1 MPDDNISVTT
11 SDDPQHPAA
20 APSSPGASGTAQ
32 RYSVHVPFGD
42 VSLQLGASAAGAGA
56 SLSTI
61 GDVFID
67 SVGVGDYQSK
77 GAFLAQ
83 TNAAMTLLSGAS
95 SHVHSQGKV
104 EVFAGG
110 GMAPGPCGGG
120 GPAAPADTG
129 TPGAAAEAVT
139 NVACNALSGVK
150 AWKDLS
156 SAVTAA
162 QAPTESVMAGF
173 GAAAGVMKGMSDLTK
188 AALGPTALAEK
199 NMSKVGSGFEAASG
213 VLGVVAGVAKGDVGS
228 VVSGLSNVITGA
240 SGAAGGGADIKEN
253 ATGFIKMVAGKKISG
268 VAPFGIDSK
277 TPAKY
282 EVKALAVVDFAT
294 IAFSNFVLAKFEVKC
309 IDKVA
314 TTSNTFDHAVKA
326 TVKIDCGKSFTGQ
339 APKISQDGKVHVT
352 KTVDV
357 GGNTSFKAKLKVK
370 KNTTMKD
377 ALTVKGAVTVNGKI
391 EVFRDVTVKGTAT
404 AGAKVT
410 TQDKVIKGRV
420 TFM

>member
-1 MPDDNISVTT
+1 MPDDITVTT
-11 SDDPQHPAA
+11 SDDPQHPAG
-20 APSSPGASGTAQ
+20 APASPGASGTAQ

-61 GDVFID
+61 GDVLID
-67 SVGVGDYQSK
+67 AVGVADLQSK

-95 SHVHSQGKV
+95 SHIHSQGKV

-120 GPAAPADTG
+120 GPAGPTDSG
-129 TPGAAAEAVT
+129 TPGAAAEAIT
-139 NVACNALSGVK
+139 NLACNGLSGVK

-162 QAPTESVMAGF
+162 QAPTESVVEGF
-173 GAAAGVMKGMSDLTK
+173 GAAAGVMKGLSDLTK
-188 AALGPTALAEK
+188 AALGPTSLAEK

-213 VLGVVAGVAKGDVGS
+213 ALGVVAGAAKGDVGS
-228 VVSGLSNVITGA
+228 VVSGLSNMITGSA
-240 SGAAGGGADIKEN
+240 GAAGGGADIKEN
-253 ATGFIKMVAGKKISG
+253 ATGFIKLVAGKKISG

-282 EVKALAVVDFAT
+282 EVKALAVVDFTT
-294 IAFSNFVLAKFEVKC
+294 ITFSNFVLAKFEVKT
-309 IDKVA
+309 IDKVG
-314 TTSNTFDHAVKA
+314 TTSSTFDHGVKA
-326 TVKIDCGKSFTGQ
+326 TVKIDCGATFTAK
-339 APKISQDGKVHVT
+339 APAIKHDGKVHVT
-352 KTVDV
+352 KTADV
-357 GGNTSFKAKLKVK
+357 KGDSSFKAKLKVK
-370 KNTTMKD
+370 KDATMKD
-377 ALTVKGAVTVNGKI
+377 TLTVDDAVTVNGKI
-391 EVFRDVTVKGTAT
+391 EVLRDVIIKGAAT

-420 TFM
+420 TFL

>member
-11 SDDPQHPAA
+11 SDDPQHPAG

-32 RYSVHVPFGD
+32 RYSIHVPFGD

-156 SAVTAA
+156 SAVSSANSAEGAA
-162 QAPTESVMAGF
+162 EGVA
-173 GAAAGVMKGMSDLTK
+173 AAAGVMKGMSDLTK

-228 VVSGLSNVITGA
+228 VVSGLSNAITGA

-282 EVKALAVVDFAT
+282 EVKALAVVDFTT

-314 TTSNTFDHAVKA
+314 TTSNTFDHGVKA
-326 TVKIDCGKSFTGQ
+326 TVKIECGKTFTGK
-339 APKISQDGKVHVT
+339 APAIKHDGKVHVT
-352 KTVDV
+352 KTTDV
-357 GGNTSFKAKLKVK
+357 KGDSTFMKKLKVK
-370 KNTTMKD
+370 KDATMKNT
-377 ALTVKGAVTVNGKI
+377 LTVDDAVSVNGKI
-391 EVFRDVTVKGTAT
+391 EVLRDVTIKGAAT

-410 TQDKVIKGRV
+410 TKDKVIKGRV